1 VTAATQRTRW
11 PRASW
16 LFLAAWLLV
25 PAVLGAQQAR
35 PALSAGR
42 VLGETLGGAYAGIG
56 GFVIGRYLG
65 ERTGDIIGVQS
76 DDTRSRIG
84 FASGVLL
91 GGLATAGTV
100 YGIGNI
106 GDQTG
111 EFDATYLGTGIGFVA
126 ALGLA
131 RLTLGPAERPRE
143 GISTAGRWAMAN
155 VVALLPALG
164 ATIAFNSSRR
174 AR

>member
-1 VTAATQRTRW
+1 MTAGVGRLCA
-11 PRASW
+11 AV
-16 LFLAAWLLV
+16 LLAA
-25 PAVLGAQQAR
+25 VLFIAPSVLEAQQAR
-35 PALSAGR
+35 PSLSAGR
-42 VLGETLGGAYAGIG
+42 VIGETVGGAYAGIG
-56 GFVIGRYLG
+56 GFVIGRYVG
-65 ERTGDIIGVQS
+65 HRVGDMVGVSS
-76 DDTRSRIG
+76 DDTRNRIG
-84 FASGVLL
+84 FVSGVLL

-106 GDQTG
+106 GNQTG
-111 EFDATYLGTGIGFVA
+111 EFDATYLGTGVGFIA